1 MYLYKHP
8 KEIKKNKIRAGK
20 LIAKWSRPIFNLNT
34 DYTTISKEERESKDY
49 ERFQTVKRAETGE
62 KEQAAG
68 SSKKRKKSHH
78 HDETNT

>member
-34 DYTTISKEERESKDY
+34 DYTTVSKEERESKDF
-49 ERFQTVKRAETGE
+49 ERFQTVRRTDGAE
-62 KEQAAG
+62 KEQAG
-68 SSKKRKKSHH
+68 PSKRRKRSAPQ
-78 HDETNT
+78 DETNT